1 MRTAAA
7 PSVERIPPRSIVLP
21 HMLLVGSPSPWSET
35 DFASVPWFSSPTPL
49 VFLTHSPSLLT
60 PMVPS
65 RRA

>member
-1 MRTAAA
+1 MLMVAVL
-7 PSVERIPPRSIVLP
+7 SVERIPPRLIVLP
-21 HMLLVGSPSPWSET
+21 HMLLVGSPSPWLET